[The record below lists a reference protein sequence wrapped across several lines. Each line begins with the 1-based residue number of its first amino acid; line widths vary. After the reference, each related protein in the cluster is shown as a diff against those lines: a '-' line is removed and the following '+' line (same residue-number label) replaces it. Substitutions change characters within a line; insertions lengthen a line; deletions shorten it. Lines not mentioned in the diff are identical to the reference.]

1 MKLMNILIEIIERS
15 GFHLLSLFL
24 GAYLWFILAL
34 SDQAITD
41 QTAQIVGD
49 NAYLNLTVN
58 DKPLLT
64 DAQKEQVKRTDSVT
78 IKLGNETLV
87 IQSGARA
94 ALKGYYES

>member
-1 MKLMNILIEIIERS
+1 MNALIKITERS
-15 GFHLLSLFL
+15 EFYLLCSFL
-24 GAYLWFILAL
+24 GVYLWFILAL

-41 QTAQIVGD
+41 QTAQIARD
-49 NAYLNLTVN
+49 NAYLELTVN

-64 DAQKEQVKRTDSVT
+64 ENQKEQVKRTDSVT
-78 IKLGNETLV
+78 IKLGNEILV

>member
-1 MKLMNILIEIIERS
+1 MNTLIEVIERS
-15 GFHLLSLFL
+15 GFCLLGALL

-34 SDQAITD
+34 SDQVITD
-41 QTAQIVGD
+41 STAQIVRD

>member
-1 MKLMNILIEIIERS
+1 MNTLIEIIERS
-15 GFHLLSLFL
+15 EFYLLCSFL
-24 GAYLWFILAL
+24 GVYLWFILAL

-41 QTAQIVGD
+41 QTAQIVRD
-49 NAYLNLTVN
+49 NAYLELTVN

-64 DAQKEQVKRTDSVT
+64 ENQKEQVKRTDSVT
-78 IKLGNETLV
+78 LKLGDETLV